1 MSKQLN
7 HEEFKKI
14 QKRFDPKTVLILENL
29 EHDENI
35 GSAFRLADAFNVSK
49 IYIITDKILETK
61 RVEKTAR
68 NCSKTIPYE
77 IISSTDKAIKDVRK
91 DNYTP
96 ICVEICDDSVP
107 LRDCNF
113 GNFEKVALL
122 VGNERHGVSDLA
134 LNESDF
140 SVHIDMFGVNSSL
153 NVSTALGIA
162 LYKCVEDR
170 FLKHNCDCLFEQ
182 Q

>member
-7 HEEFKKI
+7 HEEFKKT
-14 QKRFDPKTVLILENL
+14 QKKFDPKVVLILENL

-49 IYIITDKILETK
+49 IYVVTDKFLEMK
-61 RVEKTAR
+61 KVEKTAR

-77 IISSTDKAIKDVRK
+77 IISSTDKAISAVRE
-91 DNYTP
+91 DSYTP
-96 ICVEICDDSVP
+96 ISVEICDDSVP

-113 GNFEKVALL
+113 ANFDKVALL
-122 VGNERHGVSDLA
+122 VGNERHGVSETA
-134 LNESDF
+134 LNSCDL

-170 FLKHNCDCLFEQ
+170 FLEHNHNCPYEQ
-182 Q
+182 